1 MYQIGKP
8 SRFGTRLAYSSG
20 MAHRILIVED
30 DDAVR
35 FCLGEALR
43 RHGYEV
49 DLVAGLEDARKM
61 LSCRSYSLVFT
72 DLRLDH
78 SQQMGGL
85 EVVDIIRETSPV
97 TRTVVLSGGGYAEA
111 EKYALNH
118 RADMFLRKPVGMREI
133 GAVAAQLLGTAA
145 LLI

>member
-1 MYQIGKP
+1 M
-8 SRFGTRLAYSSG
+8 S
-20 MAHRILIVED
+20 HHILIVED

-72 DLRLDH
+72 DLRLTH
-78 SQQMGGL
+78 SEEMGGL
-85 EVVDIIRETSPV
+85 ELVDHVRKTSPA
-97 TRTVVLSGGGYAEA
+97 TRTVVLSGGGYPEA
-111 EKYALNH
+111 EKYALRH
-118 RADMFLRKPVGMREI
+118 RADMFLRKPIGMREM
-133 GAVAAQLLGTAA
+133 GVVAAQMLGTAT

>member
-1 MYQIGKP
+1 
-8 SRFGTRLAYSSG
+8 

-49 DLVAGLEDARKM
+49 DLVGGLEDAREV

-72 DLRLDH
+72 DLRLTH
-78 SQQMGGL
+78 SEEMGGL
-85 EVVDIIRETSPV
+85 EVVDHVRKTSPA
-97 TRTVVLSGGGYAEA
+97 TRTVVLSGWGYPDA
-111 EKYALNH
+111 EKYALKH
-118 RADMFLRKPVGMREI
+118 RADMFLRKPVGMREL
-133 GAVAAQLLGTAA
+133 GTVAGQLLGTATV
-145 LLI
+145 LM